1 MIARFRNM
9 DPVLASAIVVGPV
22 SVSPRK
28 PKKGVG
34 WSRVGQLSPRLCEV
48 HVAQGCRKA
57 ACDEVRDRPMQV
69 LVSGGIADAWRE
81 TLVDHPAG
89 AREPDSL
96 RTVRWRRGHLF
107 DQVERLAVDHSDFV
121 EGMDM
126 VGGREQRA
134 VTDKSYAFDLSASAA
149 EIRLCLGDDNIGVE
163 PLWRHFRLN
172 EFLEWIATDE
182 VDGCNRGILLDHR
195 KGGSLGTDRLHLK
208 TSAHRRGCLLDDQ
221 VVEAPGPDR
230 AALTAGVKAGQPGS
244 CDGDFVVHRR
254 DDAYSLDR
262 LQFCLA
268 GFKHPASADA
278 DSENNHREAHAWTAH
293 RIPIVS

>member
-69 LVSGGIADAWRE
+69 LVSGGIARPWRE
-81 TLVDHPAG
+81 TLVDRPAG

-96 RTVRWRRGHLF
+96 RAVRWRGGHLF
-107 DQVERLAVDHSDFV
+107 DHVERLAVDHPDFV

-126 VGGREQRA
+126 VGGCEQGA
-134 VTDKSYAFDLSASAA
+134 VACKTDAFDLSATAA
-149 EIRLCLGDDNIGVE
+149 EIRLCLGEDDIAAE
-163 PLWRHFRLN
+163 PLRGHFRRT
-172 EFLEWIATDE
+172 EFLEWGGTDE
-182 VDGCNRGILLDHR
+182 
-195 KGGSLGTDRLHLK
+195 
-208 TSAHRRGCLLDDQ
+208 
-221 VVEAPGPDR
+221 
-230 AALTAGVKAGQPGS
+230 
-244 CDGDFVVHRR
+244 
-254 DDAYSLDR
+254 
-262 LQFCLA
+262 LA
-268 GFKHPASADA
+268 
-278 DSENNHREAHAWTAH
+278 
-293 RIPIVS
+293 